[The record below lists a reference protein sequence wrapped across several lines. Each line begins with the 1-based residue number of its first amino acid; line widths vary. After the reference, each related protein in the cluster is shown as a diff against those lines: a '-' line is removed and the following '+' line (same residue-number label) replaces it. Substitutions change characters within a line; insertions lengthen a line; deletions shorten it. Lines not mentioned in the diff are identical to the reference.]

1 MCVILVAMDPLGFGY
16 SVPKI
21 KLPFFTE
28 LINPWGGCVWGHIPS
43 VRMSVVLGTVDP
55 KLKYLFT
62 KSINPCGVGTKSQ
75 VIEANIIDHI
85 TRFSSY
91 VV

>member
-1 MCVILVAMDPLGFGY
+1 MGGLCVGPHSLGEDECGFGY
-16 SVPKI
+16 S
-21 KLPFFTE
+21 
-28 LINPWGGCVWGHIPS
+28 G
-43 VRMSVVLGTVDP
+43 P

-62 KSINPCGVGTKSQ
+62 KLINPCGVGTKSQ